1 MEIKRTRMYDMFKM
15 KKENREINWNK
26 VASLKSKLIEN
37 GRQIV
42 PIICNREMEVI
53 DGQHRLEALKELG
66 WEVMYYV
73 DEAVTVND
81 LISINNTQ
89 KNWGLMDYIHFYA
102 STGNKTYR
110 RIEELQK
117 EYDEFP
123 LKVVLSAIAE
133 KYVRERQLKAGTLN
147 FSEEEIEKGR
157 ECLEYLKN
165 IDRKIK
171 IRVTSPAIFYFLV
184 VKTYYLE
191 GIDRER
197 LSSSMISKYGTEN
210 YGSSDQCA
218 AVIEHWYNH
227 KLRTYRYI
235 ANEILPRR

>member
-1 MEIKRTRMYDMFKM
+1 M
-15 KKENREINWNK
+15 KKENREINYNK

-42 PIICNREMEVI
+42 PIICNKEMEVI
-53 DGQHRLEALKELG
+53 DGQHRLAALKELG

-89 KNWGLMDYIHFYA
+89 KNWGLMDFIHFYA
-102 STGNKTYR
+102 STGNETYKT
-110 RIEELQK
+110 IEKLTQ

-133 KYVRERQLKAGTLN
+133 KYINERQIKAGTLN
-147 FSEEEIEKGR
+147 FSDEEIEKGK

-165 IDRKIK
+165 INRNIKVKI
-171 IRVTSPAIFYFLV
+171 TSPATFYFLV

-197 LSSSMISKYGTEN
+197 LSSSITSKYGTEN

-218 AVIEHWYNH
+218 SVIEHWYNH
-227 KLRTYRYI
+227 KLRSYRYI
-235 ANEILPRR
+235 ANELLPKR

>member
-1 MEIKRTRMYDMFKM
+1 MEIKRTKLYDIFRM
-15 KKENREINWNK
+15 KKENREINYNK

-42 PIICNREMEVI
+42 PIICNKEMEVI
-53 DGQHRLEALKELG
+53 DGQHRLAALKELG

-89 KNWGLMDYIHFYA
+89 KNWGLMDFIHFYA
-102 STGNKTYR
+102 STGNETYKK
-110 RIEELQK
+110 IEKLMQ

-123 LKVVLSAIAE
+123 LKVVLSAIA
-133 KYVRERQLKAGTLN
+133 KKHVHERQLKAGTLD
-147 FSEEEIEKGR
+147 FGDEEIEKGK

-165 IDRKIK
+165 IARGIK
-171 IRVTSPAIFYFLV
+171 VRVTNPAIFYFLV

-197 LSSSMISKYGTEN
+197 LSSSIISKYGTEN

-218 AVIEHWYNH
+218 SVIEHWYNH
-227 KLRTYRYI
+227 KLRSYRYI
-235 ANEILPRR
+235 ANELLPKR

>member
-1 MEIKRTRMYDMFKM
+1 MEIKRTKLYDIFRL
-15 KKENREINWNK
+15 KKENREINYNK

-102 STGNKTYR
+102 STGNDTYR
-110 RIEELQK
+110 EIEKICSDNEDL
-117 EYDEFP
+117 P
-123 LKVVLSAIAE
+123 LKVILATINE
-133 KYVRERQLKAGTLN
+133 KYVRERDIKSGKIVFN
-147 FSEEEIEKGR
+147 EEELEKGK
-157 ECLEYLKN
+157 ECLRYIREIKKG
-165 IDRKIK
+165 IRIK
-171 IRVTSPAIFYFLV
+171 ITSPAIFFFLV
-184 VKTYYLE
+184 VKAYYLIN
-191 GIDRER
+191 IDRER
-197 LSSSMISKYGTEN
+197 LQKMVIERYGTEN
-210 YGSSDQCA
+210 YGNADQCA
-218 AVIEHWYNH
+218 RAIENWYNH
-227 KLRTYRYI
+227 KLRSYRYI
-235 ANEILPRR
+235 SNEILPKR